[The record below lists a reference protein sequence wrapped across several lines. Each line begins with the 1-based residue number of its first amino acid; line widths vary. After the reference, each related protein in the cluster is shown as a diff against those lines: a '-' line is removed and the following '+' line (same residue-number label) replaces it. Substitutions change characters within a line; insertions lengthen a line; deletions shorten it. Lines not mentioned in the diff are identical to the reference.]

1 MYEGNKNTLS
11 EHVMGSVDSWV
22 GVGSP
27 QLWDVTQQLNT
38 SGVKHKVQGQNWSV
52 KDFRKWRGGHNF

>member
-11 EHVMGSVDSWV
+11 EHVMDSVDNWE

-27 QLWDVTQQLNT
+27 HRWDVTQQLN
-38 SGVKHKVQGQNWSV
+38 SGVKHKVQGQIWFV
-52 KDFRKWRGGHNF
+52 KDFKWRGGHNF